1 MKEETLRKRL
11 AGISQEELESCVKH
25 IDKFSDLAWEIS
37 FRIAEDD
44 LNNPLFEKKTHVET
58 YPDDE
63 GGGFIS
69 VWPCMPDR
77 FIMVRDR
84 GTQVS
89 LTYRKSMWVPADP
102 DELFGDS
109 PYMDWGL
116 FSSADDALT
125 AHADKSLWDAKLRV
139 GRWTTRRDDRRRER
153 P

>member
-11 AGISQEELESCVKH
+11 AGISQEELESCVK
-25 IDKFSDLAWEIS
+25 DMNKFSDLAWEIA

-44 LNNPLFEKKTHVET
+44 LNTPLFKNKTHVET

-89 LTYRKSMWVPADP
+89 LTYRKSMFVPPDP

-116 FSSADDALT
+116 FNSADDALR
-125 AHADKSLWDAKLRV
+125 ARADESLWDAKCGWGAGRRGDV
-139 GRWTTRRDDRRRER
+139 GAF
-153 P
+153 